1 MLENIH
7 IQNFRC
13 FEDFKAEG
21 FERINLIGG
30 KNNSGKT
37 CLLEAILCLRKDD
50 KLDNHL
56 SDLALLRNEKI
67 EDLLFQDL
75 RNGSEIEGKI
85 EIASFNTVVTD
96 LMNVHFDTQIRNGSP
111 NSTLMSNLEIF
122 YISQNKCL
130 PNIDFNDVFYK
141 IENEEKTEKFI
152 EVLKDVDS
160 SIEKIRTIGRDG
172 ETPKIKQ
179 TYNKTYNKL
188 SSYGDAVKSL
198 IRYFTPIIEREV
210 FEKDTTKEYILLIDE
225 IENGLHYTAH
235 YEFWK
240 KIFTASKKLNIQI
253 FATTHSL
260 EMIQQFNKVAKE
272 EGEAAYFEMGREYE
286 TGKIFAYKHDTE
298 LLSYELEPL
307 EAFESSHSKPTFR
320 GG

>member
-37 CLLEAILCLRKDD
+37 CLLEGILCLRKDD

-85 EIASFNTVVTD
+85 KVIGISDYGTFKDEFEST
-96 LMNVHFDTQIRNGSP
+96 IRNSSP
-111 NSTLMSNLEIF
+111 SSTLESALNIF
-122 YISQNKCL
+122 YISQSACL
-130 PNIDFNDVFYK
+130 PNIDFNSAFYK
-141 IENEEKTEKFI
+141 IENEEKTDKFI
-152 EVLKDVDS
+152 EILSKIDS
-160 SIEKIRTIGRDG
+160 SITKIRTIGRDG
-172 ETPKIKQ
+172 DTPKIKQ
-179 TYNKTYNKL
+179 VHNKTYLKL
-188 SSYGDAVKSL
+188 SSFGDAVKSI
-198 IRYFTPIIEREV
+198 IRYFTPIIEREI
-210 FEKDTTKEYILLIDE
+210 FEKNKANAYILLIDE

-240 KIFTASKKLNIQI
+240 KIFSASKKLNIQI
-253 FATTHSL
+253 FATTHSK
-260 EMIQQFNKVAKE
+260 EMIEQFNIVSKE
-272 EGEAAYFEMGREYE
+272 FEVINNEKTGAYFEMIRNVRTNKIVAHKYE
-286 TGKIFAYKHDTE
+286 AQ
-298 LLSYELEPL
+298 ELEYSL
-307 EAFESSHSKPTFR
+307 DNEKTFR
-320 GG
+320 GE